1 MLLSIWSAS
10 TFIKRRNRGTSRTAV
25 QCIWME
31 FVDHGRGAKWNG
43 FIHDGELLL
52 PWQPCAALSMLTR
65 SCNLYFADG

>member
-31 FVDHGRGAKWNG
+31 FVDHGRGAANG
-43 FIHDGELLL
+43 T
-52 PWQPCAALSMLTR
+52 ASYMMA
-65 SCNLYFADG
+65 SCFCLGNLVPLFQC